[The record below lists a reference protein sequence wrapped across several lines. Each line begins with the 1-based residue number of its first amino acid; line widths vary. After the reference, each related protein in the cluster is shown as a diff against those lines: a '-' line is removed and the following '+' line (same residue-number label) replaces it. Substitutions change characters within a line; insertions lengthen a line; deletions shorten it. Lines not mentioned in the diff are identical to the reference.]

1 MRKLQNVLSHITIM
15 FAGVFLTLL
24 VINIINPAMQF
35 LSSGVTNVF
44 LWLFCLSAGAL
55 GIVSVVLYRRYV
67 RYMRERASSAAR
79 AKRMGQAPMRPPARR
94 Y

>member
-1 MRKLQNVLSHITIM
+1 MRKLQNVLSHVTIM

-24 VINIINPAMQF
+24 IINIFNPAMQF

-55 GIVSVVLYRRYV
+55 GVISVILYRRYV
-67 RYMRERASSAAR
+67 RYMRERAAASAR
-79 AKRMGQAPMRPPARR
+79 AKRVGQPPVRPPMRR